1 MRRTLS
7 LCRSGLAA
15 AAAVVLLSA
24 CGGSDEDGNASE
36 SSSSSTSSSS
46 SSSSS
51 ASETTENTAPQADSE
66 FCTEAAA
73 IQERIAASFTGQ
85 VDQSSL
91 GQLFTQI
98 SEEIRAIEP
107 PAELADDWAQ
117 FSAGVDEVAAI
128 SQIDFTDQAAVAEWQ
143 AQVAQIQTQY
153 GSAFTNVDTYLSTE
167 CGLTDDEATES
178 ASPTS

>member
-15 AAAVVLLSA
+15 AAAVVLLTA
-24 CGGSDEDGNASE
+24 CGGSDEDSNASD
-36 SSSSSTSSSS
+36 STSSSS

-85 VDQSSL
+85 TDQSNL
-91 GQLFTQI
+91 GELFTQI
-98 SEEIRAIEP
+98 SEEIRGIEP
-107 PAELADDWAQ
+107 PADLAEDWTQ
-117 FSAGVDEVAAI
+117 FSQGVEEVAAI
-128 SQIDFTDQAAVAEWQ
+128 SQIDFTDQAAVAQWQ
-143 AQVAQIQTQY
+143 TQVAQIQQRY
-153 GSAFTNVDTYLSTE
+153 GAAFTNVDTYLSTE

>member
-1 MRRTLS
+1 MRRTLA

-24 CGGSDEDGNASE
+24 CGGSDDDSNASD
-36 SSSSSTSSSS
+36 STTS

-51 ASETTENTAPQADSE
+51 ASETTESSAPAADSQ

-85 VDQSSL
+85 TDQSDL

-98 SEEIRAIEP
+98 SQEIQGIEP
-107 PAELADDWAQ
+107 PADLADDWAQ
-117 FSAGVDEVAAI
+117 FAQGVEEVAAI
-128 SQIDFTDQAAVAEWQ
+128 SQIDFTDQAAVTQWQ
-143 AQVAQIQTQY
+143 TQVTQIQSQY
-153 GSAFTNVDTYLSTE
+153 GQAFTNVDNYLTTQ
-167 CGLTDDEATES
+167 CGLTDDQATES

>member
-1 MRRTLS
+1 MRRTLI

-15 AAAVVLLSA
+15 AAAVVLLTA
-24 CGGSDEDGNASE
+24 CGGSDEDSNASD
-36 SSSSSTSSSS
+36 STTSSS

-51 ASETTENTAPQADSE
+51 ASETSENNAPQADSQ

-85 VDQSSL
+85 ADPGSL
-91 GQLFTQI
+91 SQLFTQI
-98 SEEIRAIEP
+98 SEEIQAIEP
-107 PAELADDWAQ
+107 PADLADDWAQ
-117 FSAGVDEVAAI
+117 FSQGVQEVAAI
-128 SQIDFTDQAAVAEWQ
+128 SQIDFNDQAAVAEWQ
-143 AQVAQIQTQY
+143 SQVAQIQTEY
-153 GSAFTNVDTYLSTE
+153 GTAFTNVDTYLSTE

>member
-1 MRRTLS
+1 MRRSLA

-15 AAAVVLLSA
+15 AAAVVLLTA
-24 CGGSDEDGNASE
+24 CGGSDEDSTASE
-36 SSSSSTSSSS
+36 STSSSS

-51 ASETTENTAPQADSE
+51 ASETTENSAPQADSE

-85 VDQSSL
+85 TDQGSL

-98 SEEIRAIEP
+98 SAELRAIEP

-117 FSAGVDEVAAI
+117 FSQGVDEIAAI
-128 SQIDFTDQAAVAEWQ
+128 SQIDFADEAAVAEWQ
-143 AQVAQIQTQY
+143 AQVAQIQTEY
-153 GSAFTNVDTYLSTE
+153 GTAFTNVDTYLTTE
-167 CGLTDDEATES
+167 CGLTDDEASES

>member
-15 AAAVVLLSA
+15 AAAVVLLTA
-24 CGGSDEDGNASE
+24 CGGSDEDSNASE
-36 SSSSSTSSSS
+36 STSS

-51 ASETTENTAPQADSE
+51 ASETTENTAPQADSA

-73 IQERIAASFTGQ
+73 IQERVTASLTSSDQTNLGEIFQQASEDIASIEAPPDIATDWASF
-85 VDQSSL
+85 
-91 GQLFTQI
+91 
-98 SEEIRAIEP
+98 
-107 PAELADDWAQ
+107 AEGIAQ
-117 FSAGVDEVAAI
+117 FAEI
-128 SQIDFTDQAAVAEWQ
+128 SQIDFTDQAAYQQWQ
-143 AQVAQIQTQY
+143 QQATQIQTEY
-153 GSAFTNVDTYLSTE
+153 GAAFASVQTYLATQ

>member
-15 AAAVVLLSA
+15 AAAVVLLTA
-24 CGGSDEDGNASE
+24 CGGGDGDSTASE
-36 SSSSSTSSSS
+36 STSS

-73 IQERIAASFTGQ
+73 IQERVTASLTGP
-85 VDQSSL
+85 DQSNL
-91 GQLFTQI
+91 GEIFQTA
-98 SEEIRAIEP
+98 SEEIRAIEAP
-107 PAELADDWAQ
+107 DDIAADWAS
-117 FSAGVDEVAAI
+117 FADGIEEFAAI
-128 SQIDFTDQAAVAEWQ
+128 SQIDFEDPAAYQQWQ
-143 AQVAQIQTQY
+143 AEATRIQGEY
-153 GSAFTNVDTYLSTE
+153 GQAFANVQTYLATE